1 MGLAVLKCKTVD
13 GVLKELIVFALID
26 NLVRLVMGQAAQRQ
40 HVDMDRMSFLDALR
54 WLAAARDDEILITL
68 VVNPHRP
75 YRYEPRV
82 RKRRPKQYPL
92 MQSPRLELRKSL
104 E

>member
-1 MGLAVLKCKTVD
+1 
-13 GVLKELIVFALID
+13 
-26 NLVRLVMGQAAQRQ
+26 MGQAAQRQ
-40 HVDMDRMSFLDALR
+40 HVDMDRISFLDALR

-92 MQSPRLELRKSL
+92 MQSPRLEVNIRLSHIPSGKSGTFQKKL
-104 E
+104 L

>member
-1 MGLAVLKCKTVD
+1 MSQ
-13 GVLKELIVFALID
+13 KELMVFALID
-26 NLVRLVMGQAAQRQ
+26 NLVHLVMGQATQRQ
-40 HVDMDRMSFLDALR
+40 HVDMERISFLDALR

-75 YRYEPRV
+75 YRCEPRV

-92 MQSPRLELRKSL
+92 M
-104 E
+104 